1 MPARQG
7 GEVRK
12 TSRSYEARWYEE
24 HGARKTKAGFG
35 TKTEAREY
43 LRARVDE
50 VDALR
55 RGDDRAIRRREMPT
69 LGKLMDEF
77 LAQHVAEGNT
87 NRTLDAWLKRA
98 RDKFGDTRLDRL
110 SVAELRAWR
119 ATLPERS
126 AWHYTKALRQVL
138 HYAVDVGLLDA
149 NPAAKIPNPAPKRLE
164 VAAFRSLAEVEAVAA
179 ELVLEYR
186 AIPIF
191 AALTGLRP
199 SEWIGLE
206 RGDLDGDV
214 VHVRRVFT
222 DGRLKPY
229 GKQEGSLRAVP
240 LPARVVEELRSLP
253 PRLDTRVLFPS
264 RRRRS
269 YLDLPNWRRRH
280 WNQAVRAAGL
290 PHRSPYALRHT
301 YASLA
306 IAAGISLFEL
316 SRFMGTSVSQ
326 IDETYGH
333 LLPDALDRTR
343 SALDTFIANSDR
355 VAANQL

>member
-1 MPARQG
+1 MPADRFG
-7 GEVRK
+7 SVDK
-12 TSRSYEARWYEE
+12 LSRSWRARWYDEA
-24 HGARKTKAGFG
+24 GVQRAKAGFK
-35 TKTEAREY
+35 TKSDAREY
-43 LRARVDE
+43 LRQRVDE
-50 VDALR
+50 VAALR

-69 LGKLMDEF
+69 LNELIDEF

-87 NRTLDAWLKRA
+87 NRTLNAWLKRA
-98 RDKFGDTRLDRL
+98 RAAFGDTNLDRL

-119 ATLPERS
+119 ATLPGRS
-126 AWHYTKALRQVL
+126 AWHYVKALRQVL
-138 HYAVDVGLLDA
+138 HYAVDVGLLDS
-149 NPAAKIPNPAPKRLE
+149 NPATKVPNPAPKRLE

-179 ELVLEYR
+179 ELVPEYR
-186 AIPIF
+186 VIPIL

-199 SEWIGLE
+199 SEWIALE
-206 RGDLDGDV
+206 RGDVDGEV

-222 DGRLKPY
+222 DGRVKPF

-240 LPARVVEELRSLP
+240 LPARVAEELRSLP
-253 PRLDTRVLFPS
+253 PRLDTRLLFPS

-290 PHRSPYALRHT
+290 GHRSPYALRHT

-316 SRFMGTSVSQ
+316 SRFMGTSVAQ

-343 SALDTFIANSDR
+343 FALDAFIASS
-355 VAANQL
+355 NQNAVDQL